1 MEKLISTLDKIN
13 AVIFKIQK
21 MIFIIVVAFV
31 VVIDTAQVFGR
42 YVFKFSIPWSDQV
55 SLLIF
60 CIIIML
66 GGNIAIKDNAEVKVT
81 LIHFKDEKKQLVFD
95 LVGDV
100 VSMFTI
106 SFFVASTWLLIMQ
119 ASTFKKVISS
129 IQLDYKYVYLIVL
142 LGFVIMLFE
151 KVIQFL
157 KRISRLG
164 AGESALK
171 KEGGAKA

>member
-13 AVIFKIQK
+13 AITFKIQK
-21 MIFIIVVAFV
+21 IVFIIVVAFV

-81 LIHFKDEKKQLVFD
+81 LIRFKDEKKQLIFD
-95 LVGDV
+95 LVGDI
-100 VSMFTI
+100 VSIFTI
-106 SFFVASTWLLIMQ
+106 SFFVVSTWLLILQ

-129 IQLDYKYVYLIVL
+129 IQLDYKYVYVIVL
-142 LGFVIMLFE
+142 AGFVIMLFE
-151 KVIQFL
+151 KVIQLL
-157 KRISRLG
+157 KRISRLK
-164 AGESALK
+164 A
-171 KEGGAKA
+171 GGAFEGEKGGVKA